1 MAANP
6 VGKGTVNISV
16 NLLET
21 ERKILGRLALADDRS
36 LGDFIRRL
44 VITGLRTTN
53 PVAAA
58 DMETARR
65 KHYEQMLFTLK

>member
-1 MAANP
+1 MPANP
-6 VGKGTVNISV
+6 VGKGTSNVSV
-16 NLLET
+16 NLLDAE
-21 ERKILGRLALADDRS
+21 KLILGRLALADDRS

-53 PVAAA
+53 PTAAS

-65 KHYEQMLFTLK
+65 KHYEQQFLNL